1 MESNNIFSF
10 DVSVLEFIDMQP
22 PLVFIT
28 EPGQNEIVSGVVA
41 VKGSASDN
49 VNLEYVEVRLLPN
62 EWERANGF
70 ENWFWSWNSSGDLN
84 GRYTVQARSFDGYN
98 YSSIFSIEVEVTN
111 EDSNRRPTA
120 SLTSNYNEVF
130 VGDKIIFSGN
140 SSTDDSSV
148 VRYQFNFGDGRQTDW
163 KDVSWVEYYFEKAGE
178 FEVVLNV
185 EDDEGARSSSGDSL
199 FINVKEKP
207 VNNPP
212 ISNIF
217 SPNSG
222 DEFRSDDI
230 IQFSAQGST
239 DPDGDSV
246 VFIWFSN
253 LDGELL
259 RTSNIMEVSSL
270 SQGIHVIT
278 LRVEDSMGEYDEQSI
293 QITVSLTEESFE
305 SDESTL
311 ISPSFLFS
319 SMVIV
324 AISLA
329 SRKR

>member
-1 MESNNIFSF
+1 MDIL
-10 DVSVLEFIDMQP
+10 LEFVDMQP

-49 VNLEYVEVRLLPN
+49 VDLEYVEVRLLPN
-62 EWERANGF
+62 DWERANGF
-70 ENWFWSWNSSGDLN
+70 ENWFWSWNSSDDLN

-130 VGDKIIFSGN
+130 VGDNIIFSGN

-163 KDVSWVEYYFEKAGE
+163 KDVSWVEYYFEEAGD

-199 FINVKEKP
+199 IINVKEKP

-212 ISNIF
+212 ISKIF
-217 SPNSG
+217 SPKSG

-230 IQFSAQGST
+230 IEFSAQGST

-246 VFIWFSN
+246 IFIWYSN

-270 SQGIHVIT
+270 SQGSHVIT

-293 QITVSLTEESFE
+293 QITVSLTEDSFE
-305 SDESTL
+305 TDESTL

-319 SMVIV
+319 SIIFVV
-324 AISLA
+324 ISLV